1 MHNAKL
7 AREIFAKAKVLHSM
21 RKRAEDVLDTLGHE
35 LVEQI
40 EMETPVDT
48 GHLKG
53 RWDTQ
58 RDGLTLT
65 IYNDADY
72 ADEVE
77 YGRSGGMLRRNTIA
91 DVVRQ
96 RAVELWKKK

>member
-7 AREIFAKAKVLHSM
+7 ARQVFARARSQLALRDKV
-21 RKRAEDVLDTLGHE
+21 ADVLDTLGQE

-53 RWDTQ
+53 RWDAQ

-77 YGRSGGMLRRNTIA
+77 YGRSGGMLRRNTIP

-96 RAVELWKKK
+96 RAVEIWKGK